1 MARTSRG
8 LFVVAQYCTSAVVP
22 RAQVASS
29 LALGPFLFA
38 AMPVAPRM
46 TPAERAI
53 ARDMH
58 SRGLT
63 PAHIA
68 KQLGRNRSSIT
79 RLLAQ
84 GGQDPRRGRPQQCR
98 KEFLPGR
105 LACWVT
111 WLRNPDGPEN
121 GSECKTRLMH

>member
-1 MARTSRG
+1 MSFDSRG
-8 LFVVAQYCTSAVVP
+8 LFVVPQYCTTAVVP

-29 LALGPFLFA
+29 LALGPWLFA

-68 KQLGRNRSSIT
+68 KQLGRSRS
-79 RLLAQ
+79 
-84 GGQDPRRGRPQQCR
+84 
-98 KEFLPGR
+98 
-105 LACWVT
+105 
-111 WLRNPDGPEN
+111 NP
-121 GSECKTRLMH
+121 

>member
-1 MARTSRG
+1 M
-8 LFVVAQYCTSAVVP
+8 P
-22 RAQVASS
+22 RAEVATS
-29 LALGPFLFA
+29 LALGSFLFA

-84 GGQDPRRGRPQQCR
+84 GGQDPRHGRPPATSEGDSARATRVLGDMVAEAKGQRGVIWETQR
-98 KEFLPGR
+98 GLPPA
-105 LACWVT
+105 L
-111 WLRNPDGPEN
+111 
-121 GSECKTRLMH
+121 SF